1 MMGLV
6 LALLVA
12 GLLGTGAYL
21 VLQRSPVRL
30 VLGLALLSHGVN
42 LLLFGAG
49 SLKQGLPPIILDKE
63 AFAGNISRFVDPL
76 PQALI
81 LTAIVISFGIS
92 AFVIALLDR
101 RHTLLRW
108 GDSHGERAD
117 DPMALHPSTQQPQTE
132 DDYEWLEDL
141 LRKR

>member
-1 MMGLV
+1 MGLV

-12 GLLGTGAYL
+12 GLLGTGTYL

-42 LLLFGAG
+42 LLLFGTG
-49 SLKQGLPPIILDKE
+49 SLKLGRPPIILDKE
-63 AFAGNISRFVDPL
+63 AFTGDISRFVDPL

-101 RHTLLRW
+101 RHILLRLAKS
-108 GDSHGERAD
+108 DEESAD
-117 DPMALHPSTQQPQTE
+117 DPMALHEPAQPSPID

-141 LRKR
+141 LRKQ